1 VTEKPSSTHAV
12 RTDSPEATAALARRL
27 GVLLRPGDWLALE
40 GPLGAGKTTFAAG
53 LARGLGYERAVRS
66 PTFVLMALY
75 DTEPPLLHADFY
87 RLDSLAEAEALGM
100 REIAEEQGA
109 VLAVEWAYRF
119 WTLLPRKHLEVRF
132 EGTDSERAIRLVSHE
147 GALDDRWPSVT
158 LL

>member
-1 VTEKPSSTHAV
+1 MGA
-12 RTDSPEATAALARRL
+12 
-27 GVLLRPGDWLALE
+27 LLRAGDWLALE

-87 RLDSLAEAEALGM
+87 RLETLEEAAALGM
-100 REIAEEQGA
+100 WETAEEQGA
-109 VLAVEWAYRF
+109 AIAVEWAYRF
-119 WTLLPRKHLEVRF
+119 RTLLPASHLEVQF
-132 EGTDSERAIRLVSHE
+132 EGTDSERAIRLISHE
-147 GALDDRWPSVT
+147 GALHDRWPSVT